1 MGVRERQERQERRER
16 REQGVTLLELMV
28 ALTLAAIL
36 LMLAAPP
43 LRNLVVANQAATH
56 AQAMMT
62 SLFLARTEAVKRH
75 QRVTLCKSADGLHCT
90 TDGDWSQGWLVFA
103 DAANL
108 GVLDPGEELLR
119 VQQALKGDISLR
131 NTNAAHWYAYR
142 PDGSAAS
149 SGGLVTGTFRVCPRN
164 GHPRLAYRVITNIT
178 GRPRV
183 ARGIG
188 NLSCP

>member
-1 MGVRERQERQERRER
+1 MDVRERRER

-43 LRNLVVANQAATH
+43 LRDLVVANQAATH

-75 QRVTLCKSADGLHCT
+75 RRVTLCKSADGLHCT

-103 DAANL
+103 DAANF

-119 VQQALKGDISLR
+119 VQQALQSDLSLR
-131 NTNAAHWYAYR
+131 NTNAANWYAYR

-149 SGGLVTGTFRVCPRN
+149 SGGLVTGTFRVCPGN
-164 GHPRLAYRVITNIT
+164 GNPQLAYRVITNIT